1 METKTRSVRA
11 ILAIVILLLPIS
23 VVLSTNYFSSSPNL
37 AGGQPERPLPVLLI
51 HGYRSTHN
59 VWEEWVDWLGNY
71 GIEAKAVS
79 FEDDPTTTAVNED
92 ECGSAEDNAAQLNQL
107 VRNFKEESG
116 SEKINI
122 VTHSKGGLDA
132 RLYLANNPLSDDV
145 ANLIMI
151 GTPNEGSPLADRY
164 YLRDDCKP
172 AVYDL
177 MTTSPVLRVEKNEH
191 TAYYTIASNWI
202 SVYGFN
208 VPSWWDPFWWVGE
221 DINCPNPS
229 IWFDL
234 QGWNF
239 LAFQYSGRNEIPGPD
254 DGIVPVDSV
263 EEPGEFTSLGS
274 TDNCH
279 TNMFTEEEFDKALAI
294 LLE

>member
-1 METKTRSVRA
+1 METKTRLVRA
-11 ILAIVILLLPIS
+11 IFAIVVLLLSIS
-23 VVLSTNYFSSSPNL
+23 VILPTNYFSSSPTL
-37 AGGQPERPLPVLLI
+37 AVGQPETPLPVLLI

-59 VWEEWVDWLGNY
+59 VWDGWVDRLGNY

-79 FEDDPTTTAVNED
+79 FQDNPTTAVNED
-92 ECGSAEDNAAQLNQL
+92 ECGSAEDHAAQLNQL

-132 RLYLANNPLSDDV
+132 RLYLANNPFSDDV

-177 MTTSPVLRVEKNEH
+177 ITTSPVLRVEKNEH

-208 VPSWWDPFWWVGE
+208 FLFWWLSE

-229 IWFDL
+229 NWFDL
-234 QGWNF
+234 EGWNF
-239 LAFQYSGRNEIPGPD
+239 LAFQYNGRNEITGPD

-263 EEPGEFTSLGS
+263 EEPGEFASLGR

-279 TNMFTEEEFDKALAI
+279 TNMFTEEEFDKAIAI